1 MAEADSDAVFK
12 PPNPVTECQK
22 SLEPVIPD
30 LPPPLTEKNPPQGV
44 YFLEVMKNGSII
56 GRIDIKG
63 NRLSF
68 GRSRDADVSRF
79 ESIL

>member
-1 MAEADSDAVFK
+1 MAETDSDPVFK
-12 PPNPVTECQK
+12 PPNPVTESQK
-22 SLEPVIPD
+22 SLEPD
-30 LPPPLTEKNPPQGV
+30 LPRPLTEKNPPQGV

-68 GRSRDADVSRF
+68 GRSRDADVSQ
-79 ESIL
+79 SDSTS